1 VQAQKKTMRNKIIG
15 ILMTLGLI
23 SSCQNKEKKENSS
36 ETKSNV
42 NIEFTDDKGNKISKA
57 ELENS
62 TGTFNYE
69 IYGIDNVS
77 ELAKSLHNQA
87 RQFGQTGDYKNA
99 IEKLKQANKEAPSW
113 AYPLYD
119 LAYTYLLQDDYE
131 NALKYYQ
138 LTDKVAP
145 KGFYT
150 SKTALHTLEREK
162 TGDLQK
168 GLYKSY
174 LSLEWIDN
182 QTKKKQMIKLLVDK
196 FPTFAP
202 AWKDYSSLL
211 ENKERLNAIEKG
223 LEQNPDIETKG
234 MLLINKA
241 LVINENGDFKSASK
255 ILTNII
261 LDSNSTFGNIEM
273 GKFALNNI
281 SKK

>member
-1 VQAQKKTMRNKIIG
+1 MA
-15 ILMTLGLI
+15 LGFF
-23 SSCQNKEKKENSS
+23 SSCEKKKENNYES
-36 ETKSNV
+36 KNNV
-42 NIEFTDDKGNKISKA
+42 NIEFTDDNGNKISRTA
-57 ELENS
+57 LENS

-99 IEKLKQANKEAPSW
+99 IEKLEQANKEAPNW

-119 LAYTYLLQDDYE
+119 LAYTYLLQDDYG

-145 KGFYT
+145 NGFYT
-150 SKTALHTLEREK
+150 SKTALHALKREK
-162 TGDLQK
+162 KGDLQK

-174 LSLEWIDN
+174 MSLEWIAN
-182 QTKKKQMIKLLVDK
+182 KTEKEQLIALFVKK

-202 AWKDYSSLL
+202 AWKDYSNLL
-211 ENKERLNAIEKG
+211 ENEERLNAIEKG
-223 LEQNPDIETKG
+223 LQQNPDIETKG

-241 LVINENGDFKSASK
+241 LATNANGDFKSASK
-255 ILTNII
+255 ILANII
-261 LDSNSTFGNIEM
+261 LDSNSTFGNIERA
-273 GKFALNNI
+273 KFVLNSI